1 MCTEATRDLCYTSV
15 VKNAEVVIYTT
26 GYCGYCHAAKRLLA
40 AKNIP
45 FEEIGCDGRQDL
57 RAWLVSVSG
66 QRTVP
71 QIFINGESIG
81 GYTELAGLER
91 SGTLDRR
98 VEVAPDR
105 SSSLRR

>member
-1 MCTEATRDLCYTSV
+1 MS
-15 VKNAEVVIYTT
+15 NAEVVIYTT

-57 RAWLVSVSG
+57 RAWLVSASG

-71 QIFINGESIG
+71 QIFINGEPIG
-81 GYTELAGLER
+81 GYSELARLEQ
-91 SGTLDRR
+91 SGTLAQR
-98 VEVAPDR
+98 VEAAPHL
-105 SSSLRR
+105 SPSSLRR